1 MTGEKDIVLIH
12 FEDKPLVFAR
22 IEEITEDYKPGWFHV
37 RMLLL
42 QIPLQTVTW
51 ILRDAYI
58 DGGIF
63 TMDGKKMQLEKIV
76 CPEDPDR
83 IAPEPEPPAEP
94 RSTAGTKVISLS
106 DFKKK

>member
-51 ILRDAYI
+51 ILRGAYI
-58 DGGIF
+58 DGGDF

-76 CPEDPDR
+76 CPEDPDK
-83 IAPEPEPPAEP
+83 IVPEPQPPAETQSP
-94 RSTAGTKVISLS
+94 PGSNVISLS
-106 DFKKK
+106 NFKKK